1 MVPIDLRPVTPDEL
15 PAFVRANA
23 VGFGEGNLPDDS
35 GHAWV
40 AHDLE
45 RTVGAFE
52 GDDVVAGSRNYGLE
66 LTLPGGAVL
75 PAAGVSWVS
84 VLPTHRRQGL
94 LRLMMSL
101 LLDDAVERGEPVALL
116 TASEG
121 GIYRRFGFGVATRA
135 LGLELDR
142 QRVRFADAEPYGSAR
157 LVDPAAAVPVV
168 ARVFDRVRR
177 SRPGAVSRPDAW
189 WDGGWFEP
197 WEKDRNRFVVIHEHD
212 GEPDAF
218 TLYALEKDPR
228 RTDGLYRLFVHEAVA
243 ADPRADAAL
252 WRYLCGVDLVGTVV
266 APAAEPDTALPWRL
280 EDPRACRVD
289 GWPDF
294 VWARPLDTAALLG
307 ARRYGVEGRLVLEV
321 HDGFRPGG
329 RAAGRFALD
338 GGPGGAECTA
348 CDSEPDLVLDV
359 ADLGAVVLGGVPPS
373 VLVRAGRIEERHPG
387 AASRADAMFGAERQP
402 CAFTWF

>member
-1 MVPIDLRPVTPDEL
+1 M
-15 PAFVRANA
+15 
-23 VGFGEGNLPDDS
+23 
-35 GHAWV
+35 
-40 AHDLE
+40 
-45 RTVGAFE
+45 
-52 GDDVVAGSRNYGLE
+52 VAGSRNYSLE
-66 LTLPGGAVL
+66 LTLPGGPVL

-101 LLDDAVERGEPVALL
+101 LLDDAVDRGEPVALL

-142 QRVRFADAEPYGSAR
+142 RRVRFADAEPYGSAR

-168 ARVFDRVRR
+168 SRIFERVRR

-212 GEPDAF
+212 GEPGAF

-321 HDGFRPGG
+321 HDGFRPEGRGRPVRTRRRPGRRRVRGLRLGTRPGARRGRPRRGG
-329 RAAGRFALD
+329 PRRGAAERPRASREDRGAPPRGGLPGRRHVRRRAAALRVH
-338 GGPGGAECTA
+338 
-348 CDSEPDLVLDV
+348 LVLSRPV
-359 ADLGAVVLGGVPPS
+359 SSSPTSPRPPCRT
-373 VLVRAGRIEERHPG
+373 VRS
-387 AASRADAMFGAERQP
+387 ASGSSRP
-402 CAFTWF
+402 